1 MSGTIIPGKHE
12 EMVEVMRDWSSQKM
26 NVEKPDFGLAFLISM
41 AKDPCFCLSSGRA
54 KIQDESTDEIGL

>member
-1 MSGTIIPGKHE
+1 
-12 EMVEVMRDWSSQKM
+12 M

-41 AKDPCFCLSSGRA
+41 AKDLCLCLSSGRA